1 MYSITREPLAWHP
14 KIPRERWCLG
24 YIVDLNQADSIKM
37 TRTKFVFSFALF
49 RLVVVAVGVV
59 IGATA
64 ASNARAGDYQ
74 VAYAIDARGL
84 TESGK
89 NAECI
94 YKQACR
100 LNFEQ
105 TSIRILVIANRGP
118 RTHLVLVSIPGTM
131 NCCFFAD
138 GGDTISLNVFGDKPY
153 HQLAIFEGRRRLGNE
168 FVLNRKIGDIFLAF
182 GDFR

>member
-1 MYSITREPLAWHP
+1 VHSIAGEPLAWHP

-24 YIVDLNQADSIKM
+24 YIVGLNQADSIKM
-37 TRTKFVFSFALF
+37 TRTKFVFSFTLF

-94 YKQACR
+94 YEKACR
-100 LNFEQ
+100 LNFER
-105 TSIRILVIANRGP
+105 TSIRILVNADRGQKH
-118 RTHLVLVSIPGTM
+118 HLISIYDSA
-131 NCCFFAD
+131 NCCYFAD
-138 GGDTISLNVFGDKPY
+138 GGDMVWLDGDKPF
-153 HQLAIFEGRRRLGNE
+153 HQLPIFEGRRRLGNE

-182 GDFR
+182 GGFR

>member
-1 MYSITREPLAWHP
+1 
-14 KIPRERWCLG
+14 
-24 YIVDLNQADSIKM
+24 
-37 TRTKFVFSFALF
+37 
-49 RLVVVAVGVV
+49 V
-59 IGATA
+59 IGAIA

-94 YKQACR
+94 YAKACR
-100 LNFEQ
+100 LNFER
-105 TSIRILVIANRGP
+105 TSIRILLIANSGRW
-118 RTHLVLVSIPGTM
+118 THLVLVSISDTM
-131 NCCFFAD
+131 NCCYFAD
-138 GGDTISLNVFGDKPY
+138 GGDTIELNVFGDKPY

-168 FVLNRKIGDIFLAF
+168 FVRNRKIGDIFLAF